1 MPKIQFYYFK
11 IICEKLYG
19 KKSEFREKKLRQRHF
34 VIKLKMIYLGKFFAS
49 IFWILVLISDRL
61 ILEACHTAM
70 VPSLLPLPDTMYFS
84 TKHSERI
91 VSACATKDF
100 SRSNDLM
107 QNILSLPSFEP
118 AQTFLNTTIKIN
130 VPKPETKLEVL
141 KSFLFW
147 IYGFFGKFL
156 YFLGK
161 EYFRLF
167 THKENKW
174 NLEWKI

>member
-1 MPKIQFYYFK
+1 
-11 IICEKLYG
+11 
-19 KKSEFREKKLRQRHF
+19 
-34 VIKLKMIYLGKFFAS
+34 
-49 IFWILVLISDRL
+49 
-61 ILEACHTAM
+61 
-70 VPSLLPLPDTMYFS
+70 MYFS

-141 KSFLFW
+141 SLFFSEYMAFLVSFF
-147 IYGFFGKFL
+147 IFL
-156 YFLGK
+156 EKNILDFSLTK
-161 EYFRLF
+161 KKNE
-167 THKENKW
+167 
-174 NLEWKI
+174 I

>member
-11 IICEKLYG
+11 IICEKLFG
-19 KKSEFREKKLRQRHF
+19 NKSGFREKKLRQRYF
-34 VIKLKMIYLGKFFAS
+34 VIKLKIFYLGKFFAS

-141 KSFLFW
+141 SLFFSEYMAFLVSFF
-147 IYGFFGKFL
+147 IFL
-156 YFLGK
+156 EKNILDFSLTK
-161 EYFRLF
+161 KKNE
-167 THKENKW
+167 
-174 NLEWKI
+174 I